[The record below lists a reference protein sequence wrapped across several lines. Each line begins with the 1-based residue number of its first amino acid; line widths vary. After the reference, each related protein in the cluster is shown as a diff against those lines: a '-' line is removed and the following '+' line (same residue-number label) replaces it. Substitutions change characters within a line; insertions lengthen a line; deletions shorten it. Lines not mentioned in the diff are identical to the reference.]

1 MANNYQQFSV
11 SINDLTDDE
20 HAWLTKLLAALGDA
34 PEIMMDPTGESNE
47 DLVAEWAKFDELVG
61 AELSDIVLAVAYD
74 DSGDKGYWG
83 QTSLSI
89 TGVAN
94 YKPSLWLYE
103 EESCNLEAVVELI
116 HQFFKKF
123 RPTETLV
130 LSWADTCSKMR
141 IGEFGGGEVLI
152 TADWVYWPPCILH
165 AMADIYSK
173 AKKLGE
179 PMTLEYAVEEVA
191 RREKLTRLTPNV
203 VAGTNE

>member
-1 MANNYQQFSV
+1 MANNYQQFST
-11 SINDLTDDE
+11 SINDLTDEE
-20 HAWLTKLLAALGDA
+20 HAWLTKLLAALSDA

-47 DLVAEWAKFDELVG
+47 DLVAEWAKFTELVG
-61 AELSDIVLAVAYD
+61 AELSEIVLAVAYD

-83 QTSLSI
+83 QTSLSSA
-89 TGVAN
+89 TDAN

-116 HQFFKKF
+116 HWFFKKF

-141 IGEFGGGEVLI
+141 PDEFGGGEVLV
-152 TADWVYWPPCILH
+152 TADWVYWPPRTLH

-173 AKKLGE
+173 AKKAGHT
-179 PMTLEYAVEEVA
+179 MTADE
-191 RREKLTRLTPNV
+191 V
-203 VAGTNE
+203 VALFEDRTEP